1 MIGAMSARVLALLLA
16 SGLAGCGGGES
27 RGAAPGGAARSNPP
41 SPSGAAA
48 PADPND
54 PAEPGIP
61 DLARLARYV
70 FRTMQRHE
78 AVCALD
84 NPFRDTL
91 HFAFAIEVERGR
103 MSRVELGE
111 VALEG
116 PIGRLALLQRQWPP
130 ELVAYVECLE
140 THLKAVAMDPAP
152 ADGSYRPFYS
162 FKGLPEG
169 RPIP

>member
-1 MIGAMSARVLALLLA
+1 MSARAVTLLLA
-16 SGLAGCGGGES
+16 AGLAACGGGEG
-27 RGAAPGGAARSNPP
+27 RGAARPGGAGSSPP
-41 SPSGAAA
+41 SSSGAAA

-61 DLARLARYV
+61 DLPRLARYV

-78 AVCALD
+78 DVCPLD

-91 HFAFAIEVERGR
+91 HFAFDIEVERGR
-103 MSRVELGE
+103 MSRVALGE

-116 PIGRLALLQRQWPP
+116 PLGRLALLQRQWPP
-130 ELVAYVECLE
+130 ELAAYVACLAP
-140 THLKAVAMDPAP
+140 HFQAVVMDPAP

-162 FKGLPEG
+162 FPG
-169 RPIP
+169 RPDGKPVP